1 MDGSDV
7 GSRESLVRVSSIWSI
22 AGITVAR
29 QGVECEKKRVAS
41 LNIWVDT
48 GPTTEQGNIGDM
60 N

>member
-1 MDGSDV
+1 MDGSNI
-7 GSRESLVRVSSIWSI
+7 GSREPLVRVSSIWSI
-22 AGITVAR
+22 AGMTAAR
-29 QGVECEKKRVAS
+29 QGVEGKKKRVAS